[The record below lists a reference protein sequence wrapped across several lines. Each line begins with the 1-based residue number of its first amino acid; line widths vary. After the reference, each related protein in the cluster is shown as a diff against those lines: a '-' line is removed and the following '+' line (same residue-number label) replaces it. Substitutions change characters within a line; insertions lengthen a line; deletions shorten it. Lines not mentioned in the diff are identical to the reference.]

1 MYSSRNALEI
11 ALHLNDGRVVLFN
24 QPDGGHADNILGGI
38 SAGQV
43 FGRRVLLLRGEDSVS
58 LFPSDKIARLDISQ
72 MVPSFS
78 CSDDVVQADQI
89 ADYDFQWLRET
100 LTAVQRQFPMSRR
113 IDNFILAADLELAN
127 SEHLYLRVEFR
138 GEGVVKRPQ
147 ELFID
152 RLLNSGDLLVRL
164 REGGYSIINPKS
176 VVRLTI
182 YPVVDSV
189 EEITVDKAVG

>member
-1 MYSSRNALEI
+1 MYSSCNALEI